1 MGEQTLFKYFPSVKD
16 IPTSLNSILER
27 SEALLEERKA
37 EKKKPLKV
45 LENVLKSITD
55 GSQGKDIYEI
65 NKKII
70 DLSEPMLTEE
80 AEQGMKDE
88 MHAPLSPDGRD
99 IKNIYNTIYE
109 NGMSDMLDEHKFGNL
124 FSMYERLI
132 KMETEYGKIKH

>member
-1 MGEQTLFKYFPSVKD
+1 M
-16 IPTSLNSILER
+16 
-27 SEALLEERKA
+27 
-37 EKKKPLKV
+37 
-45 LENVLKSITD
+45 TD

-70 DLSEPMLTEE
+70 DLSEPMLTDE

-99 IKNIYNTIYE
+99 IKNIYNIIYE

-124 FSMYERLI
+124 FGMYEKLI
-132 KMETEYGKIKH
+132 KMEKGYEKVKH